1 MVQQKLV
8 FSEKTH
14 KDDGIYQ
21 DEPELR
27 FPEFKNDW
35 KTQIFDENLSI
46 KSGKGFKAS
55 EYVDEGIPILKI
67 DNVGYNK
74 IKWENKDF
82 LPYNYRHEYPNLI
95 LKKEDIVLALN
106 RPITNNQLKMAKLT
120 SEDGECILYQR
131 VGKIDVNESKLE
143 KNFIYYLLYKEIFKF
158 VLKTA
163 IGSDQPFISTNKLK
177 ELRFSVP
184 ILNEQKKIANFLLVI
199 DKKIELLEKKHQL
212 FKDFKNYSMQQ
223 IFTSKLRCVEF
234 DEKWVWLNFKDIF
247 KTISTKKYQIKS
259 SEINE
264 KGLYEVVDQGQQ
276 DIAGYNDDNSKLFMK
291 LPIIVYGDHTTFVKY
306 RNSPFIVGAD
316 GVKLLS
322 LAINADMKYMYYA
335 LDYFNIKPEGYKRHF
350 SIIKKIDLPI
360 PSLNEQKYIS
370 SFFSKL
376 DDEINFLKLQI
387 ENTKRFKK
395 GLLQKMFV

>member
-1 MVQQKLV
+1 M
-8 FSEKTH
+8 
-14 KDDGIYQ
+14 
-21 DEPELR
+21 
-27 FPEFKNDW
+27 
-35 KTQIFDENLSI
+35 
-46 KSGKGFKAS
+46 
-55 EYVDEGIPILKI
+55 
-67 DNVGYNK
+67 
-74 IKWENKDF
+74 
-82 LPYNYRHEYPNLI
+82 
-95 LKKEDIVLALN
+95 
-106 RPITNNQLKMAKLT
+106 
-120 SEDGECILYQR
+120 
-131 VGKIDVNESKLE
+131 
-143 KNFIYYLLYKEIFKF
+143 
-158 VLKTA
+158 
-163 IGSDQPFISTNKLK
+163 
-177 ELRFSVP
+177 
-184 ILNEQKKIANFLLVI
+184 
-199 DKKIELLEKKHQL
+199 
-212 FKDFKNYSMQQ
+212 
-223 IFTSKLRCVEF
+223 
-234 DEKWVWLNFKDIF
+234 LNFKDIF